1 MLNHSK
7 KGKSKGTIG
16 TLLAGGD
23 SHLINV
29 LNHNRYSS
37 DNKR

>member
-23 SHLINV
+23 KTTKMG
-29 LNHNRYSS
+29 R
-37 DNKR
+37 